1 MRTSHEVSDG
11 ICQFNILV
19 SPSKR
24 ACLTDIGQAAS
35 KEFEP
40 VVVNVPFWKQ
50 GSSSKKQ
57 HALGMKWQAPEL
69 VLAEYYRTAAPPKT
83 PGTDIYAFA
92 MVCYEV
98 QEFFLFT

>member
-1 MRTSHEVSDG
+1 L
-11 ICQFNILV
+11 CQFNILV

-24 ACLTDIGQAAS
+24 ACLTDIGQAAP

-40 VVVNVPFWKQ
+40 AVVNVPFWKQ

-69 VLAEYYRTAAPPKT
+69 VFAEYYKRAAQPKT

-98 QEFFLFT
+98 QGFFLFT